1 MLSFL
6 FGLAIGIVV
15 MLVADGRAIRNLLL
29 VGAIAIAVVWASK
42 ADLAVISG
50 SKDAFK
56 GRQIPEDGRATTV
69 IDPAHVGL
77 TERRLSPAVYGLGG
91 YVLSGN
97 VTNDSSATLT
107 ILDLTITVTDCRGSS
122 CRVVGQENVSAS
134 VSVPP
139 KQMRAFSSAA
149 IRFEDLP
156 ALTTAKRFWSSNITG
171 ARGRAVEDQQRPAK
185 PPDA

>member
-15 MLVADGRAIRNLLL
+15 MLVADGRAIRNLLF
-29 VGAIAIAVVWASK
+29 VGAIAAAVVWASK
-42 ADLAVISG
+42 ADLTVISASKGGLIG
-50 SKDAFK
+50 S
-56 GRQIPEDGRATTV
+56 QIPEDNTATTT
-69 IDPAHVGL
+69 IKPADVAL
-77 TERRLSPAVYGLGG
+77 TELRLSPAVYGLGG

-97 VTNDSSATLT
+97 VTNESNERLT
-107 ILDLTITVTDCRGSS
+107 ILELTITLTDCRGSS
-122 CRVVGQENVSAS
+122 CRIAGQENVSAS

-139 KQMRAFSSAA
+139 KHMRAFSSAS

-156 ALTTAKRFWSSNITG
+156 TLRTARRFWSSSITG
-171 ARGRAVEDQQRPAK
+171 ARGRVVDDRQRQAK